1 MFPVFTTHNSKIR
14 ELSNGNKYMVV
25 PIGLLA
31 MGPTIFELW
40 VMETEI
46 WVMKIDEPNTPL
58 TPKSVVFKDSKTVNL
73 GFHLTL
79 AIQSQATHNNN

>member
-46 WVMKIDEPNTPL
+46 WVMKIDEPNTLL

-73 GFHLTL
+73 G
-79 AIQSQATHNNN
+79 